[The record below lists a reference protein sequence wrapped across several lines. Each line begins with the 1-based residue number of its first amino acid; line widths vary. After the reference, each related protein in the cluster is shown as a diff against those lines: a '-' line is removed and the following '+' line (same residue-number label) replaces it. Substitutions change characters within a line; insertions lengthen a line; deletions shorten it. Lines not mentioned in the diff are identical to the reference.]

1 MSIKTLCFSAHAHA
15 HSRAFLDTQLQASPN
30 NEGRERANAG
40 VHFVN
45 MPAHSYINARI
56 CVNEQ
61 GYTSNCTYISVL
73 LKQPGGSILCTSL
86 SYPVDACTL
95 NCMCA
100 WALLRGH
107 CLHMHKQAHL
117 CTHMHTLRHTCTHV
131 HAHARACTQCT
142 PTLAHRLTQA
152 HTHTHAHAHMH
163 KHSQTHTYTHSLT
176 HGAHACTHT
185 GVRIS
190 PSASPGRAQHMHT
203 HIRTRTLTL
212 MRTLAHIHTHAQ
224 ARAHLH
230 QHHLVVC
237 HTVPVRVRRCRM
249 HPRPPPLALLKVLP
263 AVGRLLL
270 PWSTTGAMGLMGIWV
285 GAKAGS

>member
-1 MSIKTLCFSAHAHA
+1 M
-15 HSRAFLDTQLQASPN
+15 
-30 NEGRERANAG
+30 
-40 VHFVN
+40 HFVN

-185 GVRIS
+185 
-190 PSASPGRAQHMHT
+190 
-203 HIRTRTLTL
+203 
-212 MRTLAHIHTHAQ
+212 Q
-224 ARAHLH
+224 AYAYHH
-230 QHHLVVC
+230 QHHLVVRSTC
-237 HTVPVRVRRCRM
+237 IHTYARAHLHSCARLHTYTHTRRRA
-249 HPRPPPLALLKVLP
+249 HISTSIT
-263 AVGRLLL
+263 
-270 PWSTTGAMGLMGIWV
+270 WSYATL
-285 GAKAGS
+285 SLSE